1 MQKEGILMNDALNKE
16 WLELQGLL
24 GGFSSPVQR
33 MVIDKVRSIVELE
46 QKNVR
51 NLQFLTIRA
60 FYLRKGD
67 LVLNLYTKRVSKV
80 RYCDYRKRCQFNIDK
95 DNREVLVEY
104 TDDTKV
110 DYYDENTELVVLV
123 DVADIVNIHAREE
136 PNWDEVEED

>member
-1 MQKEGILMNDALNKE
+1 MNDALNKE

-110 DYYDENTELVVLV
+110 DYYNENTELVVLV

>member
-1 MQKEGILMNDALNKE
+1 MDDALNKE

-24 GGFSSPVQR
+24 GGFSDSVQR
-33 MVIDKVRSIVELE
+33 MLIDKVRSIVELE

-51 NLQFLTIRA
+51 NLQLLTIRA

-67 LVLNLYTKRVSKV
+67 LVLNLDTKRVSKV
-80 RYCDYRKRCQFNIDK
+80 KYCDYRKRCQFNIDK

-104 TDDTKV
+104 TDDTAV

>member
-1 MQKEGILMNDALNKE
+1 MNNILNKE

-33 MVIDKVRSIVELE
+33 MITDKVKSIVELE
-46 QKNVR
+46 QKNVK
-51 NLQFLTIRA
+51 NLQLLTIRA

-67 LVLNLYTKRVSKV
+67 LVLNLDTKRVSRV

-110 DYYDENTELVVLV
+110 DYYDENTKLVVLV
-123 DVADIVNIHAREE
+123 DVADIVNIHKREE
-136 PNWDEVEED
+136 PNWDEVEEV

>member
-1 MQKEGILMNDALNKE
+1 MNDALNKE

-51 NLQFLTIRA
+51 NLQLLTIRA

-67 LVLNLYTKRVSKV
+67 LVLNLDTKRVSKV

-110 DYYDENTELVVLV
+110 DYYNENTELVVLV

>member
-1 MQKEGILMNDALNKE
+1 MNDTLNKE

-51 NLQFLTIRA
+51 NLQLLTIRA

-67 LVLNLYTKRVSKV
+67 LVLNLDTKRVSKV

-110 DYYDENTELVVLV
+110 DYYNENTELVVLV

>member
-1 MQKEGILMNDALNKE
+1 MNDVLNKE

-24 GGFSSPVQR
+24 GGFGNPVQR

-46 QKNVR
+46 QKNVQ
-51 NLQFLTIRA
+51 NLQLLTIRA

-67 LVLNLYTKRVSKV
+67 LVLNLDTKRVSKV

-110 DYYDENTELVVLV
+110 DYYNENTELVVLV

>member
-1 MQKEGILMNDALNKE
+1 MNDILNKE
-16 WLELQGLL
+16 WLELQGLMSS
-24 GGFSSPVQR
+24 FSTSVQR
-33 MVIDKVRSIVELE
+33 IITDKVKSIVKLE

-51 NLQFLTIRA
+51 NLQLLTIRA
-60 FYLRKGD
+60 FYLRKND
-67 LVLNLYTKRVSKV
+67 LVLNLDTKRVSKV
-80 RYCDYRKRCQFNIDK
+80 KYAEYRKRCQFNIDK

>member
-1 MQKEGILMNDALNKE
+1 MNDTLNKE

-51 NLQFLTIRA
+51 NLQLLTIRA

-67 LVLNLYTKRVSKV
+67 LVLNLDTKRVSRV
-80 RYCDYRKRCQFNIDK
+80 RYCDYRKNCQFNIDK

-110 DYYDENTELVVLV
+110 DYYNENTELVVLV
-123 DVADIVNIHAREE
+123 DVADIVNIHTREE

>member
-1 MQKEGILMNDALNKE
+1 MNDILNKE

-24 GGFSSPVQR
+24 SGFSVQTQR
-33 MVIDKVRSIVELE
+33 IITDKVKSIVKLE

-51 NLQFLTIRA
+51 NLQLLTIRA
-60 FYLRKGD
+60 FYLRKND
-67 LVLNLYTKRVSKV
+67 LVLNLDTKRVSKV
-80 RYCDYRKRCQFNIDK
+80 KYAEYRKRCQFNIDK

-123 DVADIVNIHAREE
+123 DVADIVNIYAREE
-136 PNWDEVEED
+136 PNWEEVEED